1 VLRKGAG
8 LRFEVVDDRRLM
20 RCRTEIEAVLAH
32 QAVGKVT
39 YAQTVIAM
47 ACVLRHLILLLRDR
61 IEVGKVGNLV
71 QQRTLLAEAEQECQC
86 ECEQEFL
93 QHDCI
98 LADPGQTAK
107 M

>member
-1 VLRKGAG
+1 MR
-8 LRFEVVDDRRLM
+8 RRIEIEVV
-20 RCRTEIEAVLAH
+20 LAD
-32 QAVGKVT
+32 QAVGKVA

-47 ACVLRHLILLLRDR
+47 ACVLRRLILLLRGR
-61 IEVGKVGNLV
+61 IEVGQVGNLV
-71 QQRTLLAEAEQECQC
+71 QQRTLLAEAEQEGQC

-98 LADPGQTAK
+98 LAEPGQTAK